1 MMLSTL
7 GRHQEALA
15 MFTKAEELDPL
26 MLTVKSNAAAALV
39 RARRYDDAVERG
51 RRALGVNPKTAWTY
65 AIIGRAQAGK
75 GRPVDALAAYLQYRT
90 LSPGAAATSAVAC
103 GLAMTG
109 RRAEA
114 TQLANS
120 LERPGG
126 MRAPSHFWLE
136 VARAYACLAERAH
149 ALAALDQAFA
159 DRLETLPLINVDPP
173 FDSLRSEPRFRALLS
188 KMNLPPLPVQ

>member
-1 MMLSTL
+1 
-7 GRHQEALA
+7 
-15 MFTKAEELDPL
+15 
-26 MLTVKSNAAAALV
+26 
-39 RARRYDDAVERG
+39 
-51 RRALGVNPKTAWTY
+51 
-65 AIIGRAQAGK
+65 
-75 GRPVDALAAYLQYRT
+75 
-90 LSPGAAATSAVAC
+90 
-103 GLAMTG
+103 
-109 RRAEA
+109 
-114 TQLANS
+114 
-120 LERPGG
+120 